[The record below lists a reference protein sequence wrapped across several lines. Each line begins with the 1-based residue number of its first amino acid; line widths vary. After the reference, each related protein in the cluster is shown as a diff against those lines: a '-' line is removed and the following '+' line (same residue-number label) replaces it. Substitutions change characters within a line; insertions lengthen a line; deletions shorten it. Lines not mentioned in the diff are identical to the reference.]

1 MVTNRSGCHHRA
13 RRMVRI
19 LQNIGWERVI
29 VSWNVSALLL
39 FALHRSRPR
48 RLRFSVSVMQRL
60 PSPPTYMAKAS
71 RSGMAHLPAGNVG
84 APQGRDVLPLPT
96 SNAVLVAGL
105 ITKAK
110 KSMASAKTPNYGKE
124 IGAEPYSATNPFCLS
139 SVSGAQHQTRSESV
153 TNFAAQ
159 SVTLSTQLLPPLLHV
174 LFDPMKF
181 QYSRCGLLTLTKAH
195 NLLKTCEDSLPCVAL
210 PSETNLA
217 PATHFSLSNS
227 RSFFDAC

>member
-1 MVTNRSGCHHRA
+1 M
-13 RRMVRI
+13 RI
-19 LQNIGWERVI
+19 LQNIGWEREI

-39 FALHRSRPR
+39 FAFHRPRPR
-48 RLRFSVSVMQRL
+48 RLRFPVSVMQRL
-60 PSPPTYMAKAS
+60 PSPPMYMAKAS
-71 RSGMAHLPAGNVG
+71 RSGMAHLPTGNVG
-84 APQGRDVLPLPT
+84 SPQGRDVST
-96 SNAVLVAGL
+96 CNAVLVAGL
-105 ITKAK
+105 IYKAK
-110 KSMASAKTPNYGKE
+110 KSTASGKTPNYGQE
-124 IGAEPYSATNPFCLS
+124 IGAEPCPATNPFCLS
-139 SVSGAQHQTRSESV
+139 LVSGAQHQTRSQSV

-159 SVTLSTQLLPPLLHV
+159 SVTLSIQLLPPLLHV

-227 RSFFDAC
+227 RSLFDAC